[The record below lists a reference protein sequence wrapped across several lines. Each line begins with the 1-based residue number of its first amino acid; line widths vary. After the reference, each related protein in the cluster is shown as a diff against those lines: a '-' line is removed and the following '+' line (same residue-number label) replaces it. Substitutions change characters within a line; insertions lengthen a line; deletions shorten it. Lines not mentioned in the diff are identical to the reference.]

1 MSASTTPESPGRM
14 PGTVHVWDRFVR
26 VFHWTLAAA
35 FFVAYFTEDEL
46 LAIHVWAGYL
56 VGGLV
61 ALRVVWGFVGP
72 RHARFADFV
81 TTPVAAW
88 RYVLALIALRSRR
101 HLGHSP
107 AGGMM
112 VLALLA
118 GLALLSS
125 PTTRT
130 NSCCAAAA
138 DRLEPIRARAMA
150 MSPCRPL
157 PKAKL
162 TMKKNVPTQTPLT
175 GAST

>member
-46 LAIHVWAGYL
+46 LAIHVWAG
-56 VGGLV
+56 
-61 ALRVVWGFVGP
+61 
-72 RHARFADFV
+72 FV